1 MTVRINL
8 EIGKKK
14 VNAIAVDYPGW
25 CRSGKSEEDAIEN
38 LLSYAPRYR
47 AAVPSILLEDAERY
61 TIAERL
67 QGSASS
73 DFGGP
78 SIESESDTLSVDGS
92 ELDDLCVLLTDC
104 WNAFDDAIALAQ
116 GKELRKGPRGGGRDL
131 YKMIDHILEAEKAYL
146 RRISFSFKVDKEEDR
161 RAHLERMKNEAIVAF
176 RTAVLELSKVS
187 V

>member
-1 MTVRINL
+1 MTIKINL

-25 CRSGKSEEDAIEN
+25 CRSGKTEEDAIEA

-47 AAVPSILLEDAERY
+47 LAVPSVLLEDAERY
-61 TIAERL
+61 TVVERL
-67 QGSASS
+67 QGNASS

-78 SIESESDTLSVDGS
+78 GVESESDTVPVGDS

-104 WNAFDDAIALAQ
+104 WTAFGDAIVLAQ

-131 YKMIDHILEAEKAYL
+131 NKMIDHILEAEKAYL
-146 RRISFSFKVDKEEDR
+146 RRISYSFKVDKEEDR
-161 RAHLERMKNEAIVAF
+161 PAHLERI
-176 RTAVLELSKVS
+176 
-187 V
+187 

>member
-1 MTVRINL
+1 MTIKINL

-25 CRSGKSEEDAIEN
+25 CRSGKTEEAAIET

-67 QGSASS
+67 QGNASS

-78 SIESESDTLSVDGS
+78 GVESESDTLPIDGS
-92 ELDDLCVLLTDC
+92 ELDDLCALLTDC

-116 GKELRKGPRGGGRDL
+116 GKELRKG
-131 YKMIDHILEAEKAYL
+131 
-146 RRISFSFKVDKEEDR
+146 
-161 RAHLERMKNEAIVAF
+161 
-176 RTAVLELSKVS
+176 
-187 V
+187 